1 MVKETVLFDPANRW
15 VPKRDLIDALCPR
28 CGDAPY
34 MDGVFTDYFADY
46 CGVMRQE
53 RPARFFEIGARYGYT
68 AIVMMQALYDL
79 DPDAMTEYLGI
90 DDESYHY
97 RSCDKANENLA
108 LSFPEGLYPAL
119 VRKWNSI
126 TQGMPVDCGAFDLI
140 HIDGNKE
147 YHGRMNDLVIAWPYL
162 TPGGLIIM
170 DDAAKVCDDGTP
182 GPTYAALMDFLKQ
195 FETSEE
201 VHVEWQY
208 HINLTHHLY
217 VRKCA

>member
-15 VPKRDLIDALCPR
+15 VPERATIDALCPR
-28 CGDAPY
+28 CGDSPY

-46 CGVMRQE
+46 CGIMRQE
-53 RPARFFEIGARYGYT
+53 KPKRFFEIGARYAYT

-79 DPDAMTEYLGI
+79 DPDLPTEYLGV

-108 LSFPEGLYPAL
+108 LAFPKPYPAV

-126 TQGMPVDCGAFDLI
+126 TQGMPPDCGMFELA

-147 YHGRMNDLVIAWPYL
+147 YHGRLGDLVMVWPHL
-162 TPGGLIIM
+162 KSGGLIIL
-170 DDAAKVCDDGTP
+170 DDAAKVCDDGSP
-182 GPTYAALMDFLKQ
+182 GLTYAATMDFLKQ
-195 FETSEE
+195 FEQSEQD
-201 VHVEWQY
+201 VEWQY
-208 HINLTHHLY
+208 HINLTHHIYL
-217 VRKCA
+217 RKCAT